1 MGSIGFGYDRGRTY
15 GHHIN
20 RRYERR
26 CCLGISSLWQFHRR
40 YSTYDKSKGLL
51 SGWCKLLGRESQQK
65 SSKSFREWSELD
77 ISRTNQLFYIK
88 HSVVGTYCD
97 VKSPVATIQ
106 RSLFRLWMLLSGGDS
121 EISASNKVFM

>member
-1 MGSIGFGYDRGRTY
+1 MGIASIGSMSGGAVWEFQVY
-15 GHHIN
+15 GNSTGDIRLMVN
-20 RRYERR
+20 PRDCFLAGVNYWEGNPNKKVQKVFANGPNSIY
-26 CCLGISSLWQFHRR
+26 LGLI
-40 YSTYDKSKGLL
+40 
-51 SGWCKLLGRESQQK
+51 
-65 SSKSFREWSELD
+65 
-77 ISRTNQLFYIK
+77 QLFYIK